1 MFNFGDVVWKDSTNL
16 KVHGAA
22 ITKGV
27 CRSAEGKEFD
37 FTDELMTTILSHFKD
52 AVPIKIGH
60 GDTPEVGRAFKMGF
74 DSSSKNLPFVGHIYG
89 DDKRTEI
96 ESHGKNKISP
106 EIDFTFDASG
116 KPIDGVITA
125 LALVPIPA
133 MEGTQVTCMPM
144 TFSAPSHPWSYGKD
158 EKSSWDKPG
167 LGDFTDKQWG
177 ELDSTEK
184 SNIAGHFAY
193 SAELPAT
200 SFGDLKFPHH
210 NPKSHAVVWAAVANA
225 MARLK
230 QSSLD
235 ASDRRAVYNH
245 LVKHY
250 KEFNKP
256 VPTMFESE
264 SMPQEGIIV
273 FYPKGTTVVAP
284 GEKDANVTPI
294 VDTTATANFEAEI
307 GKYKK
312 IAADFEAENATL
324 KAEVDALKA
333 APPAVAPVVP
343 DAESLA
349 LKAQID
355 DYKSKVEAL
364 TNENTGFI
372 KEKTDVVIA
381 ELKTLGFKAPETIAT
396 DLPAKQRIELLK
408 QMKSN
413 FVTNAPAETPT
424 TPVDAPK
431 PKLTGKA
438 AVMETIPE
446 ELRQYIKS
454 GSE

>member
-1 MFNFGDVVWKDSTNL
+1 MFNFGDVVWKDSKNL

-37 FTDELMTTILSHFKD
+37 FTDELMTQILSHFRD

-60 GDTPEVGRAFKMGF
+60 GDTPEIGRAYKMGF
-74 DSSSKNLPFVGHIYG
+74 DNINKNLPFEGHIYG
-89 DDKRTEI
+89 DDKRKEI
-96 ESHGKNKISP
+96 ESRGQNKISP

-133 MEGTQVTCMPM
+133 MEGTQVDCIPM
-144 TFSAPSHPWSYGKD
+144 TFSAPD
-158 EKSSWDKPG
+158 E
-167 LGDFTDKQWG
+167 
-177 ELDSTEK
+177 
-184 SNIAGHFAY
+184 
-193 SAELPAT
+193 
-200 SFGDLKFPHH
+200 
-210 NPKSHAVVWAAVANA
+210 
-225 MARLK
+225 
-230 QSSLD
+230 
-235 ASDRRAVYNH
+235 SDH
-245 LVKHY
+245 MK
-250 KEFNKP
+250 
-256 VPTMFESE
+256 T
-264 SMPQEGIIV
+264 EGIMV
-273 FYPKGTTVVAP
+273 FYPKGTEVAVP
-284 GEKDANVTPI
+284 GEKDGNITP
-294 VDTTATANFEAEI
+294 VVETSNTANFEAEI
-307 GKYKK
+307 GKYKQ
-312 IAADFEAENATL
+312 IVANFEAEVA
-324 KAEVDALKA
+324 ALKTEVA
-333 APPAVAPVVP
+333 DLKNAAPVVVATP

-355 DYKSKVEAL
+355 EYKTQVANL

-396 DLPAKQRIELLK
+396 ELPAKQRIELLK

-431 PKLTGKA
+431 PKLSGKA
-438 AVMETIPE
+438 AALATIPE
-446 ELRQYIKS
+446 ELRKYVNS
-454 GSE
+454 GE

>member
-1 MFNFGDVVWKDSTNL
+1 MIFMFNFSDVVWTDSTNL

-27 CRSAEGKEFD
+27 CRSAEGREFD
-37 FTDELMTTILSHFKD
+37 FTDELMTKILSHFKD

-60 GDTPEVGRAFKMGF
+60 GNTPEVGRAYKMGF
-74 DSSSKNLPFVGHIYG
+74 DNTNKSLPYEGHIYG
-89 DDKRTEI
+89 DDKRKQIQST
-96 ESHGKNKISP
+96 GANKTSP

-133 MEGTQVTCMPM
+133 MEGTQVDCIPM
-144 TFSAPSHPWSYGKD
+144 TFSAPD
-158 EKSSWDKPG
+158 E
-167 LGDFTDKQWG
+167 
-177 ELDSTEK
+177 
-184 SNIAGHFAY
+184 
-193 SAELPAT
+193 
-200 SFGDLKFPHH
+200 
-210 NPKSHAVVWAAVANA
+210 
-225 MARLK
+225 
-230 QSSLD
+230 
-235 ASDRRAVYNH
+235 SDH
-245 LVKHY
+245 MK
-250 KEFNKP
+250 
-256 VPTMFESE
+256 T
-264 SMPQEGIIV
+264 EGIMV
-273 FYPKGTTVVAP
+273 FYPKGTEVVTPVVNNTVVETPAP
-284 GEKDANVTPI
+284 V
-294 VDTTATANFEAEI
+294 VDTANFEAEI
-307 GKYKK
+307 GKYKQ
-312 IAADFEAENATL
+312 IVANFEAEVA
-324 KAEVDALKA
+324 ALKTEVAALKDA
-333 APPAVAPVVP
+333 APVVPVVP

-355 DYKSKVEAL
+355 EYKSRVETL

-381 ELKTLGFKAPETIAT
+381 ELKTLGFKAPETIAA

-438 AVMETIPE
+438 AAIETIPE
-446 ELRQYIKS
+446 ALRQYIKS